1 MADGPADVC
10 VCVLFY
16 GSDDYCYQ
24 LAQRVLNDP
33 MRRLAQQNVEFR
45 FGFNA
50 VGAETRAFV
59 RQQIA
64 EHFRAALVVDCPENI
79 FKYPMMRR
87 LFYAEP
93 LRAQTVMWFDDNSYI
108 APATDVGRWL
118 SRISKQLNGRALLGS
133 VYTQGLVGQQA
144 EWIKAQPWYS
154 GKLPTPYVKYVADSW
169 WTMTAE
175 PLLRFDWPPPD
186 IAHHGGDVMLG
197 ELCRQQNIALC
208 HFRDGVLINAN
219 SRGVEGARRRGFDA
233 RPVGFYYGLP
243 QHED

>member
-1 MADGPADVC
+1 MADGAADIC

-16 GSDDYCYQ
+16 GADDYCYH

-33 MRRLAQQNVEFR
+33 MRRLARHDVEFR

-50 VGAETRAFV
+50 VGSQTREYV
-59 RQQIA
+59 QQQIA
-64 EHFRAALVVDCPENI
+64 AHFHGALVVDCPENV

-93 LRAQTVMWFDDNSYI
+93 LRARAIMWFDDNSHI
-108 APATDVGRWL
+108 SPDTDVDRWL
-118 SRISKQLNGRALLGS
+118 PRINKQLSGCTLLGS

-144 EWIKAQPWYS
+144 EWIKAQPWYA
-154 GKLPTPYVKYVADSW
+154 GKQPTPYVKYVADGW
-169 WTMTAE
+169 WTMLAE
-175 PLLRFDWPPPD
+175 PLLRFDWPSPD

-197 ELCRQQNIALC
+197 ELCRQQNLALC

-219 SRGVEGARRRGFDA
+219 SSGVEGARRRGFDA
-233 RPVGFYYGLP
+233 PPVGFYYGLS
-243 QHED
+243 QHEN